1 MKTTAIKALIIGAL
15 FFLLGSVFK
24 IMHWPGSIFVLFM
37 GGALSLIGIVLLV
50 VNDKKKNR

>member
-1 MKTTAIKALIIGAL
+1 MKTIAIIALIIGTL

-24 IMHWPGSIFVLFM
+24 IMHWPGSLFVLFI

-50 VNDKKKNR
+50 VNEKKKNN